1 MDYNLSQSY
10 YVDNKNDALREAY
23 NNRLSELSATVEE
36 LCSELLSDEV
46 IAQMRID
53 STTKAFLPA
62 HLSEIIDLHL
72 RNEKENT
79 ISNLMMQ
86 NSYLQEERAAA
97 IGTIR
102 QLTDKYNILIN
113 DLDRVND
120 DRTYLKSKLRDLE
133 ERYSKHI
140 DENQNKISYLESCQ
154 KELQKEVSISNQLLA
169 ARNEEFSNIRNRYS
183 EKENSFDSTII
194 KLNLKIRLLET
205 ENEKYQQELNIA
217 RQYIS
222 NHQNYMQENERV
234 YEKKLNQIVHEVQD
248 TIESDKRESEA
259 IVKEIYDSTMEQYR
273 KLSESIESEK
283 KASRHFQEEYQR
295 MKEAFE
301 NTSAKLEAMS
311 KERLTAQEEYQLMK
325 DAFENTSAKLEAMLR
340 ERTTAQEEYQRVRDA
355 FENTSAK
362 LEAMTRERTTAQE
375 EYQRV
380 RDASER
386 MSATLEEVNRD
397 RNVLQDQL
405 NHLGARGIS
414 NLVHTSVSSDA
425 SNNGTV
431 SDLNQRLNALQ
442 DELKECQLELETSV
456 TSLNTLN
463 NRLKETE
470 QRCTSLME
478 EKLLQQR
485 EIEYWKSTH
494 ERKENLLM
502 QQLEESRKTYELQ
515 VDQLKSSQVSTH
527 SMNAQSSE
535 VHPNGWQSDDV
546 IGRSARGSDK
556 SKTKSIRFQFTKQ
569 LRLASSLAFQIASI
583 RGGIQII
590 RDELMNS
597 KVCFLRDMNA
607 VNRMFRSSLMML
619 TGKDRELNR
628 LTSTSAMPAKEVSD
642 TFIQTEFVV
651 VKDAQGLDVTA
662 DKYVQTELLFQLQND
677 SNSINFTSD
686 MLLDSSSRIDDSDQN
701 TIDGTAENI
710 SSSSTN
716 TSIVWKYEKFL
727 QSICDVLVLSSILP
741 AGLSFNFNNFR
752 NTSDRVARKI
762 ISKFEIYL
770 RDHLHS
776 FILYYRNNLG
786 DMDKIHQELIYER
799 NLRNSYETKLK
810 DLNLQLKDLNNNNY
824 DNNSNNDDNN
834 SSPNEVNTSEEE
846 YNSIDTRKKSSLH
859 VQLPSTTKKFGHA
872 VVTFATP
879 KTVIFDSPEGKDP
892 ARTSLLKSSK
902 SDDMIHHS
910 STSTPATKKS
920 IRRRSRSTSP
930 KDKKL
935 HLKRESGHSSS
946 ENPQRIVSVLKAT
959 HSTEK

>member
-1 MDYNLSQSY
+1 MS
-10 YVDNKNDALREAY
+10 RE
-23 NNRLSELSATVEE
+23 R
-36 LCSELLSDEV
+36 
-46 IAQMRID
+46 
-53 STTKAFLPA
+53 TTA
-62 HLSEIIDLHL
+62 
-72 RNEKENT
+72 
-79 ISNLMMQ
+79 
-86 NSYLQEERAAA
+86 
-97 IGTIR
+97 
-102 QLTDKYNILIN
+102 
-113 DLDRVND
+113 
-120 DRTYLKSKLRDLE
+120 
-133 ERYSKHI
+133 
-140 DENQNKISYLESCQ
+140 
-154 KELQKEVSISNQLLA
+154 
-169 ARNEEFSNIRNRYS
+169 
-183 EKENSFDSTII
+183 
-194 KLNLKIRLLET
+194 
-205 ENEKYQQELNIA
+205 
-217 RQYIS
+217 
-222 NHQNYMQENERV
+222 
-234 YEKKLNQIVHEVQD
+234 
-248 TIESDKRESEA
+248 
-259 IVKEIYDSTMEQYR
+259 
-273 KLSESIESEK
+273 
-283 KASRHFQEEYQR
+283 QEEYQR
-295 MKEAFE
+295 VRDAFE
-301 NTSAKLEAMS
+301 NTSAKLEAMTR
-311 KERLTAQEEYQLMK
+311 ERTTAQEEYQRMK

-619 TGKDRELNR
+619 TDKDRELNR
-628 LTSTSAMPAKEVSD
+628 LTSTSAMPAKEVSE

-879 KTVIFDSPEGKDP
+879 KTDIFDSPEGKDP